1 VTAGLRRR
9 YAKLCDVRDWDD
21 PELLRVLGEILPER
35 DPAAHVERKVW
46 EFAMLALFLEETGRM
61 NDSTDALAIGA
72 GDERIVFWLANRLGR
87 VVATD
92 VYGEGDFAGR
102 EAQASMLDDP
112 AAHAPFPYRE
122 DRLEVRW
129 MDARRLELEDESFDV
144 VFSLSSFEHFGGR
157 RDVAAAAREAGRVLR
172 PGGHAFIVTE
182 CFVHRHPLNAAP
194 ADFAV
199 RLATLGTKRRRATP
213 RSRAVV
219 VEVFTPR
226 ELDQL
231 IVRPSGLE
239 LMQPL
244 DLTLSPGSWANLT
257 RTDGEGLHPATG
269 DYWPHVL
276 LAADRSVFTSVALP
290 FQKLKGTLEGS
301 SGKSTKVTRAIKLGR
316 R

>member
-1 VTAGLRRR
+1 VRNF
-9 YAKLCDVRDWDD
+9 AKLCDVRDWDD
-21 PELLRVLGEILPER
+21 AELLRTISEILPER
-35 DPAAHVERKVW
+35 DPSTHVERKVW
-46 EFAMLALFLEETGRM
+46 EFAMLALFLDAGGRM
-61 NDSTDALAIGA
+61 NERTEALAVGA
-72 GDERIVFWLANRLGR
+72 GDERILYWLANRLGR

-92 VYGEGDFAGR
+92 IYGHGEFAGR
-102 EAQASMLDDP
+102 EAAPSMLDDP

-129 MDARRLELEDESFDV
+129 MDARRLDFPDESFDV

-157 RDVAAAAREAGRVLR
+157 DDIAAAARELGRVLR

-194 ADFAV
+194 VDLAV
-199 RLATLGTKRRRATP
+199 RLLTFGRKRRRAGL

-226 ELDQL
+226 ELERL
-231 IVRPSGLE
+231 IVAPSGLE

-244 DLTLSPGSWANLT
+244 DLSLPRASRVNVTGTDANGLSPES
-257 RTDGEGLHPATG
+257 G

-276 LAADRSVFTSVALP
+276 LKADRSLFTSVALP
-290 FQKLKGTLEGS
+290 LRKPH
-301 SGKSTKVTRAIKLGR
+301 
-316 R
+316 